1 MKMLHAFSE
10 NGTGDIDVQMN
21 HLIERV
27 VLMQE
32 RADVLRSEERAF
44 RMKLI
49 LHIRCW
55 QPLENCWQIL
65 RSEWR

>member
-1 MKMLHAFSE
+1 M
-10 NGTGDIDVQMN
+10 QMN

-44 RMKLI
+44 RMKLF
-49 LHIRCW
+49 LHIRCCSHW
-55 QPLENCWQIL
+55 KTAG
-65 RSEWR
+65 RSYGRNGVDDAGSWRHGKVRE